1 MKESQY
7 IRPVY
12 ELLNYAVIDGGME
25 KAMNT
30 SYSTGGFYD
39 YDNDVEHY
47 MEEQAKKIRP
57 YFQFM
62 EGKINKKDIT
72 PFI

>member
-1 MKESQY
+1 MSE
-7 IRPVY
+7 
-12 ELLNYAVIDGGME
+12 
-25 KAMNT
+25 

-47 MEEQAKKIRP
+47 MEEQAKKTRP

-62 EGKINKKDIT
+62 EETKQT
-72 PFI
+72 R